1 MHVGGVALSTYDQN
15 VDFGIIACR
24 RSMPQVQ
31 RIIDYMEDALAEL
44 EEAAGL
50 TAPPKKAKAAPGRKS
65 GARKA
70 KPKAATGPR
79 AKTTA
84 KAKPKAKS
92 KT

>member
-1 MHVGGVALSTYDQN
+1 
-15 VDFGIIACR
+15 
-24 RSMPQVQ
+24 MPQVQ

-50 TAPPKKAKAAPGRKS
+50 TATPKKAKAAPRRKS

-79 AKTTA
+79 AKTSA
-84 KAKPKAKS
+84 KAKPKPKPKAKP
-92 KT
+92 K

>member
-1 MHVGGVALSTYDQN
+1 
-15 VDFGIIACR
+15 
-24 RSMPQVQ
+24 VQ

-50 TAPPKKAKAAPGRKS
+50 AASPKKAKAAPRSKS

-79 AKTTA
+79 ANTTA
-84 KAKPKAKS
+84 KAKTGQVNARKGKS
-92 KT
+92 VSGGAVRTANIGGQAATGPTR